1 MSQLDPKQMVT
12 HLDEAKNWI
21 DKAKEEYVESNAIRG
36 DLNLNLAQAE
46 MKYAWELSRGVNVSK
61 SDVAASDK
69 FQQIKRL
76 LPVAAAF
83 ILVVMGVVFSLQG
96 RIPANQQLAADIRK
110 DIPLA
115 VVETDDVNPEQ
126 ASKIKSVKSLPIV
139 AADASTQQRLKD
151 EVISGSIPGQG
162 TVAVTES
169 VISKKRAAIE
179 EGKTEK
185 IIDVLNT
192 PTREQPV
199 SVMII
204 DEEELVREAYKSL
217 RFGK

>member
-185 IIDVLNT
+185 TIDVLNT

>member
-151 EVISGSIPGQG
+151 EVVSGSIPGQG

-185 IIDVLNT
+185 TIDVLNT